1 MLTYRTR
8 CLIGALALLQLSTF
22 STIRAAAQAA
32 RIPHTSVVVFA
43 DRPVRDEQWASLF
56 AGLHTG
62 LVRGGAETQALD
74 QNADFVRGQ
83 DIGPGLLVDSAITV
97 YLHGDCTLRP
107 VAFRT
112 AFGVPLGWVF
122 QVDGRIQPFV
132 HVDCAAI
139 ADVLGSHARGLGDG
153 KRTELM
159 GEAMARVVLHEW
171 IHVATQ
177 SGAHAVRGIEKAQ
190 FGAED
195 LMGEM
200 RCSPW
205 LRSGQ

>member
-22 STIRAAAQAA
+22 STIQAAAQVA
-32 RIPHTSVVVFA
+32 RIPHTSIVVFA
-43 DRPVRDEQWASLF
+43 DRPMRSEQWASLF

-62 LVRGGAETQALD
+62 LAKGGAETQVLD
-74 QNADFVRGQ
+74 QNAEFVRGQ

-97 YLHGDCTLRP
+97 YLHGDCMLRP
-107 VAFRT
+107 VALRT

-132 HVDCAAI
+132 HVDCTAI
-139 ADVLGSHARGLGDG
+139 ADVLGSRARGLDNNM
-153 KRTELM
+153 RTAMM

-177 SGAHAVRGIEKAQ
+177 SGTHAVRGIEKAQ

-195 LMGEM
+195 LMGDM
-200 RCSPW
+200 RCAPW
-205 LRSGQ
+205 PRAGQ